1 MIEKELHLVIV
12 WDAASEAF
20 DEIID
25 VIDGK
30 FAIRK
35 VYEITWDEELFIKNL
50 ISFYS
55 HSQYHLNQR
64 KANQLFVG
72 KANYCGIAPFKLI
85 IFEDGSP
92 NYKSR
97 NTSSGVRDVNINVF
111 DLKTQF
117 RELTG
122 GGHKIHGTDS
132 VQETNKDLTLLL
144 GNNLVDFDEEYPDI
158 WDRRVIPLKRNIT
171 GVNGY
176 NSLKEFFYILNAS
189 IKHVVLRNFEGF
201 PDSYKSKE
209 HGDIDLLVENLNF
222 IVYLTGAKKVFRRR
236 NRVHYSINIGGENI
250 LFDFRY
256 VGDNYYDIQWQE
268 RILSS
273 RVLLSKSFY
282 VPNDENL
289 FYSLLYHALVHKPVI
304 SSDYISKLNNY
315 GLKYSFS
322 ISLRNIKENFDF
334 LSVYLKSRKYSY
346 VIPKDYSVF
355 CVKNKVDYI
364 NQVDINRYIYRIVV
378 DIKMFL
384 KAKIIR

>member
-1 MIEKELHLVIV
+1 
-12 WDAASEAF
+12 
-20 DEIID
+20 
-25 VIDGK
+25 
-30 FAIRK
+30 
-35 VYEITWDEELFIKNL
+35 
-50 ISFYS
+50 
-55 HSQYHLNQR
+55 
-64 KANQLFVG
+64 
-72 KANYCGIAPFKLI
+72 
-85 IFEDGSP
+85 
-92 NYKSR
+92 
-97 NTSSGVRDVNINVF
+97 
-111 DLKTQF
+111 
-117 RELTG
+117 
-122 GGHKIHGTDS
+122 
-132 VQETNKDLTLLL
+132 
-144 GNNLVDFDEEYPDI
+144 
-158 WDRRVIPLKRNIT
+158 
-171 GVNGY
+171 
-176 NSLKEFFYILNAS
+176 
-189 IKHVVLRNFEGF
+189 
-201 PDSYKSKE
+201 
-209 HGDIDLLVENLNF
+209 
-222 IVYLTGAKKVFRRR
+222 KVFRRR